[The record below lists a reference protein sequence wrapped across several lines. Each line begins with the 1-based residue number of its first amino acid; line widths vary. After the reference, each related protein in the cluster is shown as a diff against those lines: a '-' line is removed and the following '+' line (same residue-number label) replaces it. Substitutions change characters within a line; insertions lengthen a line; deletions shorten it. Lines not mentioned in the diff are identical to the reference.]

1 MVSTGMGDERM
12 NVSGGD
18 KAARGVAV
26 VEEELHVG
34 TEEVTTETLRVRTV
48 VCEDEHVIDEP
59 VRNKRVEIAR
69 VPVDR
74 ICDQPIPDQQE
85 GDTTVLSLCREI
97 ITIQKKYQVY
107 EEVHIRTFYE
117 EDRHREV
124 VRTRRTEAIIDRE

>member
-1 MVSTGMGDERM
+1 M

-18 KAARGVAV
+18 EAARGVAV

-48 VCEDEHVIDEP
+48 VREDEHVIDEP

-74 ICDQPIPDQQE
+74 ICDQPVPDRQE

-97 ITIQKKYQVY
+97 ITVQKKYHVY
-107 EEVHIRTFYE
+107 EGNCSRPF
-117 EDRHREV
+117 
-124 VRTRRTEAIIDRE
+124 AA

>member
-1 MVSTGMGDERM
+1 M

-48 VCEDEHVIDEP
+48 VREDEHVIDEP

-74 ICDQPIPDQQE
+74 ICDQPVPDRQE

-97 ITIQKKYQVY
+97 ITVQKKYHVY
-107 EEVHIRTFYE
+107 EEVRVRTFYE